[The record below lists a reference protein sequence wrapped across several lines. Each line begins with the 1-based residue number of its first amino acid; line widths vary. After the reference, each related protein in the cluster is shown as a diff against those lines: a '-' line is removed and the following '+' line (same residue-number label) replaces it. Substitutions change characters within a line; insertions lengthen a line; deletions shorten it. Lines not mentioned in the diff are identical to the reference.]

1 MATKEELENFYRENR
16 IRQAQSV
23 APTVYD
29 DSANAPTFF
38 GSSLPIG
45 QVERN
50 LSKQMTHT
58 ILLHLLMIYWMSYKG
73 QTRPFLRTFQ

>member
-23 APTVYD
+23 APTVFD
-29 DSANAPTFF
+29 DPANAPTFF

-50 LSKQMTHT
+50 LQAYGC
-58 ILLHLLMIYWMSYKG
+58 LLYTSPSP
-73 QTRPFLRTFQ
+73 RDS